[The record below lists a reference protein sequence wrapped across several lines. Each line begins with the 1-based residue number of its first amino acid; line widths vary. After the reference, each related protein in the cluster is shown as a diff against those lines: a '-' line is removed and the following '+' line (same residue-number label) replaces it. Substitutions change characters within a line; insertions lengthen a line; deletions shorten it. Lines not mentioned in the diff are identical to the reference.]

1 MKFPNSILSFPD
13 RGPWGNSRYRGNCS
27 GHVIQGFFATYHR
40 RKDGLAFDP
49 SIGGGT
55 SVEVA
60 QEMGLRFKGTDLH
73 QGFNLLLDDLQ
84 TFLGEEA
91 HSCFWPRR
99 TWT

>member
-27 GHVIQGFFATYHR
+27 GHVIQGFSAIYHR

-49 SIGGGT
+49 RVGGGT

-60 QEMGLRFKGTDLH
+60 QEMGLRFKGTDL
-73 QGFNLLLDDLQ
+73 
-84 TFLGEEA
+84 LGRA
-91 HSCFWPRR
+91 FDRTAAGRGPLPRLE
-99 TWT
+99 